1 VCYEKITCPHCFSF
15 NLKKNGKT
23 GNKKQKYQCKDCRRQ
38 FITDYTY
45 QGCRPFIRSLILK
58 MTLNSSGIRDISRV
72 LAISVNTVLKE
83 IRRAAAKLPVLRPP
97 VKAQT
102 VELDEFW
109 SFVGSKLN
117 QRWTW
122 LGLTS
127 STRRL
132 GAVVNGRRT
141 DKNCRRLL
149 EKYKNSR
156 IQQFASDRWQS
167 YPKVVPA
174 DLHYIGKD
182 KTQRIE
188 RVNLN
193 FRIHLKR
200 LGRKTI
206 AFSKT
211 DEMHDAVINLY
222 VHYHNLRQ
230 HKL

>member
-1 VCYEKITCPHCFSF
+1 MCYEKITCPHCSSF

-23 GNKKQKYQCKDCRRQ
+23 RHKKQKYYCKECWRQ
-38 FITDYTY
+38 FITDYSY

-72 LAISVNTVLKE
+72 LAISTNTVLKA
-83 IRRAAAKLPVLRPP
+83 IRQAAMQLLVLRPP
-97 VKAQT
+97 AKAQT

-109 SFVGSKLN
+109 SFVGSKSN

-127 STRRL
+127 STRRIA
-132 GAVVNGRRT
+132 AVVNGRRT
-141 DKNCRRLL
+141 DKNCSQLL
-149 EKYKNSR
+149 DSYQNSR
-156 IQQFASDRWQS
+156 IREFVSDEWQS
-167 YPKVVPA
+167 YLKYVPA
-174 DLHYIGKD
+174 NLHYIGKD

-188 RVNLN
+188 RANLN

-200 LGRKTI
+200 LGGRRI
-206 AFSKT
+206 AFSKN

>member
-1 VCYEKITCPHCFSF
+1 MFYQQITCPHCSSF

-23 GNKKQKYQCKDCRRQ
+23 GNKKQKYYCKDCRRQ

-45 QGCRPFIRSLILK
+45 QGCRPEISSLILK

-72 LAISVNTVLKE
+72 LSISVNTVLKA
-83 IRRAAAKLPVLRPP
+83 IRRAAEKLPVLRPP
-97 VKAQT
+97 SKAQT

-109 SFVGSKLN
+109 SFVQNKSN

-127 STRRL
+127 STRRI
-132 GAVVNGRRT
+132 GAVVNGKRT
-141 DKNCRRLL
+141 DKNCRELL
-149 EKYKNSR
+149 QKYKNSR
-156 IQQFASDRWQS
+156 IAEFASNQWQS
-167 YPKVVPA
+167 YPKYVPS

-188 RVNLN
+188 RTNLN
-193 FRIHLKR
+193 FRLHLKR
-200 LGRKTI
+200 LNRKTI
-206 AFSKT
+206 AFSKN

-222 VHYHNLRQ
+222 AHHHNFRQ
-230 HKL
+230 HKF

>member
-1 VCYEKITCPHCFSF
+1 VCYQQITCPHCSSF
-15 NLKKNGKT
+15 DLKKNGKT
-23 GNKKQKYQCKDCRRQ
+23 RNKKQKYRCKGCGRQ
-38 FITDYTY
+38 FITDYSY

-72 LAISVNTVLKE
+72 LSISVNTVLKQ
-83 IRRAAAKLPVLRPP
+83 IRQAAEELPRLRPP
-97 VKAQT
+97 TKAQT

-109 SFVGSKLN
+109 SFVGSKSN

-127 STRRL
+127 ATRRI
-132 GAVVNGRRT
+132 GAFVNGRRT
-141 DKNCRRLL
+141 DKNCRELL
-149 EKYKNSR
+149 QKYQNSR
-156 IQQFASDRWQS
+156 IGEFASDEWQS
-167 YPKVVPA
+167 YRKYVPS

-188 RVNLN
+188 RTNLN
-193 FRIHLKR
+193 FRLHLKR
-200 LGRKTI
+200 LNRRTI
-206 AFSKT
+206 AFSKN

-222 VHYHNLRQ
+222 VHYHNFRQ

>member
-1 VCYEKITCPHCFSF
+1 MCYEKITCPHCSSF

-23 GNKKQKYQCKDCRRQ
+23 RNEKQKYYCRDCGRQ

-45 QGCRPFIRSLILK
+45 QGCRPEIRSLILK

-72 LAISVNTVLKE
+72 LAVSTNTILKA
-83 IRRAAAKLPVLRPP
+83 IRLAAEKLPPLRPP
-97 VKAQT
+97 TKAQT

-109 SFVGSKLN
+109 SFVGKKKN

-127 STRRL
+127 STRRI
-132 GAVVNGRRT
+132 GAVVHGRRT
-141 DKNCRRLL
+141 DANCRKLL
-149 EKYKNSR
+149 RKYQNSR
-156 IQQFASDRWQS
+156 IEQFASDDWQS
-167 YPKVVPA
+167 YQKCVPA
-174 DLHYIGKD
+174 ERHYIGKD

-188 RVNLN
+188 RKNLN

-206 AFSKT
+206 AFSKNE
-211 DEMHDAVINLY
+211 EMHDAVLNLY
-222 VHYHNLRQ
+222 VQHSNFRQ
-230 HKL
+230 HKF

>member
-1 VCYEKITCPHCFSF
+1 MCYEKITCPHCSSF

-23 GNKKQKYQCKDCRRQ
+23 RNKKQKYCCKDCRQQ

-45 QGCRPFIRSLILK
+45 QGCRVEIRRLILK

-72 LAISVNTVLKE
+72 LSISVNTVLKE
-83 IRRAAAKLPVLRPP
+83 IRQAAEKLPRLRPP
-97 VKAQT
+97 AKAQT

-109 SFVGSKLN
+109 SFVGSKSN

-127 STRRL
+127 STRRI

-141 DKNCRRLL
+141 DKNCRQLL
-149 EKYKNSR
+149 MKYQNSC
-156 IQQFASDRWQS
+156 ISEFASDEWQS
-167 YPKVVPA
+167 YPKYIPTE
-174 DLHYIGKD
+174 LHYIGKD
-182 KTQRIE
+182 KTQRVE
-188 RVNLN
+188 RMNLN
-193 FRIHLKR
+193 FRLHLKR

-206 AFSKT
+206 AFSKN

-222 VHYHNLRQ
+222 VHHHNFRQ

>member
-1 VCYEKITCPHCFSF
+1 MCYQQITCPHCSSF
-15 NLKKNGKT
+15 DLKKNGKT
-23 GNKKQKYQCKDCRRQ
+23 RNKKQKYRCKGCGRQ
-38 FITDYTY
+38 FITDYSY

-72 LAISVNTVLKE
+72 LSISVNTVLKQ
-83 IRRAAAKLPVLRPP
+83 IRQAAEELPRLRPP
-97 VKAQT
+97 TKAQT

-109 SFVGSKLN
+109 SFVGSKSN

-127 STRRL
+127 ATRRI
-132 GAVVNGRRT
+132 GAFVNGRRT
-141 DKNCRRLL
+141 DKNCRELL
-149 EKYKNSR
+149 QKYQNSR
-156 IQQFASDRWQS
+156 IGEFASDEWQS
-167 YPKVVPA
+167 YRKYVPS

-188 RVNLN
+188 RTNLN
-193 FRIHLKR
+193 FRLHLKR
-200 LGRKTI
+200 LNRRTI
-206 AFSKT
+206 AFSKN

-222 VHYHNLRQ
+222 VHYHNFRQ

>member
-1 VCYEKITCPHCFSF
+1 VCYQKITCQHCSSF

-38 FITDYTY
+38 FITNYSY
-45 QGCRPFIRSLILK
+45 QGCRSFIRSLIVP

-72 LAISVNTVLKE
+72 LSISTQTVLKV
-83 IRRAAAKLPVLRPP
+83 IHQAARQVPALHPPAKAR
-97 VKAQT
+97 T
-102 VELDEFW
+102 IELDEFW
-109 SFVGSKLN
+109 SFVQNKSN

-127 STRRL
+127 STGRI

-141 DKNCRRLL
+141 DKNCRQLL
-149 EKYKNSR
+149 ESYRNSH
-156 IQQFASDRWQS
+156 IGEFASDQWQS
-167 YPKVVPA
+167 YPKYLPA

-188 RVNLN
+188 RTNLN
-193 FRIHLKR
+193 FRLHLKR
-200 LGRKTI
+200 LQRKTI
-206 AFSKT
+206 TFSKN

-222 VHYHNLRQ
+222 VHHHNFRR

>member
-1 VCYEKITCPHCFSF
+1 MCKVEIDCPYCQSL
-15 NLKKNGKT
+15 NLVKNGKT
-23 GNKKQKYQCKDCRRQ
+23 ANKKQKYLCKNCRKQ

-45 QGCRPFIRSLILK
+45 QGCRSEVRSLILP

-72 LAISVNTVLKE
+72 LKISTNTVQKVLLEQASK
-83 IRRAAAKLPVLRPP
+83 IAQLRPP
-97 VKAQT
+97 TIAQT

-109 SFVGSKLN
+109 SFVGSKQK

-122 LGLTS
+122 LGITS
-127 STRRL
+127 STRRI

-141 DKNCRRLL
+141 DKNCRKLIG
-149 EKYKNSR
+149 KYQNSSVGE
-156 IQQFASDRWQS
+156 FASDDWQS
-167 YPKVVPA
+167 YQKYVPK
-174 DLHYIGKD
+174 DLHHIGKD

-200 LGRKTI
+200 LNRRTI

-211 DEMHDAVINLY
+211 DKMHDAVIKLY
-222 VHYHNLRQ
+222 VHYHN

>member
-1 VCYEKITCPHCFSF
+1 MCYEKITCPHCASF

-23 GNKKQKYQCKDCRRQ
+23 RNIKQKYLCKDCRKQ

-45 QGCRPFIRSLILK
+45 RGCRSFIRSLIVP
-58 MTLNSSGIRDISRV
+58 MTLNNSGIRDIARV
-72 LAISVNTVLKE
+72 LRISVNTVLNE
-83 IRRAAAKLPVLRPP
+83 IRRAAGRLPDLRVPA
-97 VKAQT
+97 KAQT

-109 SFVGSKLN
+109 SFVGSKSN

-127 STRRL
+127 STRRI

-141 DKNCRRLL
+141 DKCCRELL
-149 EKYKNSR
+149 GKYQNSR
-156 IQQFASDRWQS
+156 IAEFASDQWQS
-167 YPKVVPA
+167 YPKYVPA

-188 RVNLN
+188 RTNLN
-193 FRIHLKR
+193 FRLHLKR
-200 LGRKTI
+200 LNRRTI
-206 AFSKT
+206 AFSKN

-222 VHYHNLRQ
+222 IHHHNSGQ

>member
-1 VCYEKITCPHCFSF
+1 MCYEKITCPHCASF

-23 GNKKQKYQCKDCRRQ
+23 RNKKQKYLCKDCHKQ
-38 FITDYTY
+38 FITDYSY
-45 QGCRPFIRSLILK
+45 RGCRLFIRSLIVP
-58 MTLNSSGIRDISRV
+58 MTLNNSGIRDIAGV
-72 LAISVNTVLKE
+72 LRISVNTVLNR
-83 IRRAAAKLPVLRPP
+83 IRKAAAELPILRTP
-97 VKAQT
+97 VRAQT

-109 SFVGSKLN
+109 SFVGSKKN

-127 STRRL
+127 SSGRI

-141 DKNCRRLL
+141 DKCCRELL
-149 EKYKNSR
+149 GKYRNSC
-156 IQQFASDRWQS
+156 IAQFASDEWQS
-167 YPKVVPA
+167 YSKYVPA

-188 RVNLN
+188 RTNLN
-193 FRIHLKR
+193 FRLHVKR
-200 LGRKTI
+200 LNRRTI

-222 VHYHNLRQ
+222 AHHHNSGQ